1 MAEPGAPSNWPPP
14 KADDKRPP
22 EGAYEIH
29 TAADGSESLVPV
41 GPQKT
46 VEKVVDEGVEREEA
60 AAAEAAARQAEL
72 EAGRRAEEAQ
82 NNGKRAEEHAEKKAK
97 HAAKAAQGRD
107 TAVNGPA
114 VIDSSA
120 WTGAKS
126 PEEGAQDAAAAKP
139 TSPADLTP
147 AEARKT
153 LRDTVEEYKGSLAA
167 GIAAD
172 KGAGPGMTMRD
183 RLDIARNMARDEKGT
198 LMPQGGSKSEAA
210 AAKAVGEAAVQFEKY
225 NAYMARR
232 NGELDSKLWKLT
244 KAFGK
249 GSGAAFATVGRALG
263 SAVRH
268 PLKTTGAAL
277 SGVGHLAMD
286 VGALLDY
293 AGKAIANPA
302 ETVRAIRSGTKRGV
316 ESFGMYLIFL
326 SQEERTLTGMLG
338 HMVGDAWRGIGTAY
352 QKLPPR
358 YKVLTTFALLGG
370 AVASGGA
377 LSGTLMGALYTQRLV
392 AGKALSLS
400 ERERL
405 EKEAAT
411 NAESAYVKMSEG
423 ERKSYLNALMLTYAF
438 GTSAALYGVE
448 HVAGAVL
455 HGAPHVEPTHPE
467 AHAPA
472 PGNPPAG
479 GAQEGGA
486 VGGAQHGGTVVPNV
500 PAGGHSAVVAHGPTA
515 PHVAEHHP
523 AHHAV
528 THESQSYRD
537 YINWREH
544 EESQYLMQYELA
556 NHGQLPTNADINAHL
571 AEVWGQ
577 LHHGEP
583 LPYGIAPDHP
593 PVPLPRPE
601 VTPQPLAGEPL
612 AYAEAPAPIHAPE
625 APVAPHPVAPPAH
638 EAITPTPRPEHVAM
652 QPLVD
657 KGFVQPYPVP
667 PGADHSPLPPTH
679 TDAEGSA
686 ISAGH
691 IEIGSAAQLDSA
703 VHTYGV
709 TPDTVGAAVQAAQHL
724 SVDHSLTSTI
734 EPNTGVVPGPAIFLG
749 HDGGLTAYGAA
760 AHGDNFTAQ
769 HALATVFAHASN
781 HDVKVL
787 LPDGQPGYVVVHP
800 NGSESVEMR
809 GFFNFSY
816 KPPLPAEESVYV
828 FPRAQ

>member
-14 KADDKRPP
+14 KTDDKRPP
-22 EGAYEIH
+22 EGAYELH
-29 TAADGSESLVPV
+29 VADDGSEKLVPV

-46 VEKVVDEGVEREEA
+46 VEKIVDESVAKEEA
-60 AAAEAAARQAEL
+60 QAAEAAAKRAEV
-72 EAGRRAEEAQ
+72 EAGRRAEEHA
-82 NNGKRAEEHAEKKAK
+82 NNGKRAAEHAEKKAK
-97 HAAKAAQGRD
+97 HAAKAAKAAQGRD
-107 TAVNGPA
+107 TAANGPA
-114 VIDSSA
+114 VIDSAA
-120 WTGAKS
+120 WTGKKPLEA
-126 PEEGAQDAAAAKP
+126 ATQDAAAAKP

-147 AEARKT
+147 AEARQT
-153 LRDTVEEYKGSLAA
+153 LREQVEAYKGSLAA
-167 GIAAD
+167 GLAAD
-172 KGAGPGMTMRD
+172 RGAGPGMTLRD
-183 RLDIARNMARDEKGT
+183 RLDIARNMARDEKGN

-232 NGELDSKLWKLT
+232 NGELDSELWKLT

-249 GSGAAFATVGRALG
+249 GAGAAFATVGRALG

-293 AGKAIANPA
+293 AGRTIANPA
-302 ETVRAIRSGTKRGV
+302 ETVQAIRSGTKKGLER
-316 ESFGMYLIFL
+316 FGEYLIIL
-326 SQEERTLTGMLG
+326 SQEDLTLTQTLG
-338 HMVGDAWRGIGTAY
+338 RLAGDTGRGISRGISAAY
-352 QKLPPR
+352 QKMPPR
-358 YKVLTTFALLGG
+358 YKVLSTFALLGG

-411 NAESAYVKMSEG
+411 NAESAYAKMSEG
-423 ERKSYLNALMLTYAF
+423 ERKSYLNALWLTYAF
-438 GTSAALYGVE
+438 GTGAALYGVE
-448 HVAGAVL
+448 HLAGAVL
-455 HGAPHVEPTHPE
+455 HGAPHVEPAHPE

-472 PGNPPAG
+472 PSNPPAG

-500 PAGGHSAVVAHGPTA
+500 PAGGHVAAVAHGPAA

-523 AHHAV
+523 AHHGVA
-528 THESQSYRD
+528 HESQSYRD

-593 PVPLPRPE
+593 PVPIARPE
-601 VTPQPLAGEPL
+601 VPTQPLAGEPVTHV
-612 AYAEAPAPIHAPE
+612 EAPAPAHAPE

-638 EAITPTPRPEHVAM
+638 EAITPMPRPEHAEM

-667 PGADHSPLPPTH
+667 PGADHSPIPPGHTGAESSHVQAGPEGHPVSALEISRFVQTH
-679 TDAEGSA
+679 TNEAHLYSDTSKHLLVYGGTPAQQA
-686 ISAGH
+686 DTISSWLHAH
-691 IEIGSAAQLDSA
+691 PKA
-703 VHTYGV
+703 VVYG
-709 TPDTVGAAVQAAQHL
+709 TDN
-724 SVDHSLTSTI
+724 S
-734 EPNTGVVPGPAIFLG
+734 GVYRIPYTMG
-749 HDGGLTAYGAA
+749 
-760 AHGDNFTAQ
+760 
-769 HALATVFAHASN
+769 
-781 HDVKVL
+781 
-787 LPDGQPGYVVVHP
+787 P
-800 NGSESVEMR
+800 NGEVMANMPVR
-809 GFFNFSY
+809 TDGLFGFFSSWMHAPSPGEF
-816 KPPLPAEESVYV
+816 KEVI
-828 FPRAQ
+828 Q